1 MKIDNEEIARHL
13 EFLASQIRSGKLNP
27 VSAYQNT
34 QLAFQS
40 RPDEKKDGYRMQGGQ
55 TFSTKR
61 EAAEFMHRGLGI
73 FQKFDS
79 ATGVLT
85 LKFDQNND
93 IQNEIQSLGPVQ
105 VKDWVLRIHPD
116 FSLPDFMDAVG
127 FETVEQATNN

>member
-93 IQNEIQSLGPVQ
+93 IQKEIQSLGPVQ
-105 VKDWVLRIHPD
+105 AKDWVLELYPD
-116 FSLPDFMDAVG
+116 FTIPDFMSEVG
-127 FETVEQATNN
+127 FELAVEPTNS

>member
-73 FQKFDS
+73 FQKFD
-79 ATGVLT
+79 
-85 LKFDQNND
+85 QNND
-93 IQNEIQSLGPVQ
+93 IQKEIQSLGPVQ